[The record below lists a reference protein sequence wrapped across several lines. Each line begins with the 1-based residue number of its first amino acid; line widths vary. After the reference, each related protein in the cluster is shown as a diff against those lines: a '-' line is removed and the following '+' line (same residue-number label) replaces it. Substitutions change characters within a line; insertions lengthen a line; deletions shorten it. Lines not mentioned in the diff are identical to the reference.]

1 MSEEKKSNDP
11 IAKTLDL
18 VPLEKDSYD
27 VLETDNIEDDYEFAR
42 NNIIDIISKGTGA
55 LEDMAE
61 VARQSESPRAYE
73 VLTTQIKV
81 LVDANKDLLELAKKK
96 RELQPKQ
103 DIQKNVTNNNLFVG
117 SPTELLDMIQQ
128 GKHGS
133 NN

>member
-1 MSEEKKSNDP
+1 MTEKKINDP

-27 VLETDNIEDDYEFAR
+27 VLETDKVDDDYEFAR
-42 NNIIDIISKGTGA
+42 TNIIDIISKGTGA

-61 VARQSESPRAYE
+61 VAKQSESPRAYE

-103 DIQKNVTNNNLFVG
+103 EPQKNVTNNNLFVG
-117 SPTELLDMIQQ
+117 SPTELLDMISQN
-128 GKHGS
+128 KNAS